1 MTRYLRIKNGARSI
15 VAHPGFRTSDPNGEP
30 RLMTDAE
37 LVPYGYHRIVDAPE
51 PEHDP
56 IHQRLKLVP
65 PEEWEINEQGQ
76 AVRRYEVVERPVP
89 QSISA
94 VQFRIT
100 AQRHGLLDT
109 IEAIIADPQT
119 PEEVKIA
126 WEYAREFERGSP
138 TIEALRQ
145 HPSIDLT
152 AEQVDDLF
160 REAAQITV

>member
-1 MTRYLRIKNGARSI
+1 MTRYLRIKEGARSV

-30 RLMTDAE
+30 RLMTDQE
-37 LVPYGYHRIVDAPE
+37 LLPYGYHRIVDAPE

-65 PEEWEINEQGQ
+65 AEEWEINEQGQ

-109 IEAIIADPQT
+109 IETLMQDPQMDA
-119 PEEVKIA
+119 EARIA
-126 WEYAREFERGSP
+126 WEHAREFERASP
-138 TIEALRQ
+138 TIETLRQ
-145 HPSIDLT
+145 HPSIGL
-152 AEQVDDLF
+152 AAGQVDDLF
-160 REAAQITV
+160 REASQIVV